1 MIHSGGEIQAVDN
14 DGNSALHAAA
24 AHGKSLSVSAL
35 ISRGADTQ
43 ASNHDGQTALFGAL
57 QSGSLSTVKNLAD
70 NASPE
75 EIFHQERFLFHSTF
89 IRFFINLKSSKR
101 TTLEV
106 LPSILL
112 QKLVM
117 QM

>member
-1 MIHSGGEIQAVDN
+1 LRKYSFAQVSFNLFFNQFKLIQSGGEIQAVDN

-24 AHGKSLSVSAL
+24 AHGKSLSVNAL

-43 ASNHDGQTALFGAL
+43 ATNHDGQTALFGAL

-75 EIFHQERFLFHSTF
+75 ELFHQV
-89 IRFFINLKSSKR
+89 I
-101 TTLEV
+101 
-106 LPSILL
+106 
-112 QKLVM
+112 
-117 QM
+117 